1 MMEELLISYAE
12 LIRSMSRVMNTNKS
26 LFIKADFERLEKA
39 KSILSSHVSI
49 DESQIPK
56 PS

>member
-1 MMEELLISYAE
+1 MEELLTSYAE

-26 LFIKADFERLEKA
+26 LFIKDDFERLEKA
-39 KSILSSHVSI
+39 KSILRSHVSI